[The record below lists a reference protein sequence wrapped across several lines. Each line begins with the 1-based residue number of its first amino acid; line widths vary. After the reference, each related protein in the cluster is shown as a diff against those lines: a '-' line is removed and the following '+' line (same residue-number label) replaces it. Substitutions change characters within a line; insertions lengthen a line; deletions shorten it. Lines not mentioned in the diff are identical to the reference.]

1 MALIFLFWF
10 LMSAINIA
18 LIASTFY
25 QLLCLLDLESD
36 DINPFEASSRI
47 NFWVE
52 PEFLLQGLFCI
63 LLLVTGHWIMFL
75 LGVPLVC
82 YHVNLY
88 MKRKHLIDVTEVF
101 RNLKVEKKFRLAKL
115 GFYVIFF
122 ALVIANII
130 AVGKFWVSHSDFG
143 DLDIRFS
150 ILEH

>member
-10 LMSAINIA
+10 LMSAINMA
-18 LIASTFY
+18 LIASSFY

-75 LGVPLVC
+75 LAVPLVC

-101 RNLKVEKKFRLAKL
+101 RNLNVEKKFRLAKL

-122 ALVIANII
+122 VLVIFKLAM
-130 AVGKFWVSHSDFG
+130 AGFEALAGKDENPLSF
-143 DLDIRFS
+143 
-150 ILEH
+150 